1 MRLID
6 ADRLDAEIEKAETQ
20 LEEEMSILGAGSIKA
35 MIDDAPTVWPMF
47 IGRGTGK
54 HICNEWLAIH
64 QLLDDFGL
72 DANDPVDTIKFVL
85 NAYNKVILE
94 CTGCQMSKLSYTPEA
109 VIACICDKQ
118 TEDHEEYVLH
128 SEAELEKLEERLYRS
143 EELLRACEQEFK
155 LLLDSAV
162 ENTSTRS
169 YVRDLIDRLD
179 IFLKPADTESEKDNE
194 SKE

>member
-35 MIDDAPTVWPMF
+35 MIDDAPTVWPVF
-47 IGRGTGK
+47 TGRSSGK
-54 HICNEWLAIH
+54 TICNEWTAIH

-85 NAYNKVILE
+85 NAYQKVILE

-118 TEDHEEYVLH
+118 TDEHEDLEVALAN
-128 SEAELEKLEERLYRS
+128 AEEKLFAA

-155 LLLDSAV
+155 HLLDCAI
-162 ENTSTRS
+162 ENTSTSS
-169 YVRDLIDRLD
+169 YVRGLIDRLD
-179 IFLKPADTESEKDNE
+179 VFLKPADTESEENDE

>member
-20 LEEEMSILGAGSIKA
+20 LEEEMSTLGAGSIKA

-109 VIACICDKQ
+109 VIACICDTQ
-118 TEDHEEYVLH
+118 TEDQDDLEVALAN
-128 SEAELEKLEERLYRS
+128 AEEKLFAA

-155 LLLDSAV
+155 HLLDCAV

-179 IFLKPADTESEKDNE
+179 VFLKPADTESEKDDE